1 MGKSLQ
7 LEYKHDVN
15 EVISDRVCNSQNFR
29 VVLITKSLLD
39 SPSHQFVAMAI
50 NSHLSFPLRHKSSS
64 SIYMQRQMP
73 IIYRGLLS
81 MILQLFRL
89 TNFEPVRYKLN
100 DVRLEYASK
109 LIATKCKLLLIHLLC
124 SIFLWLVK
132 EFKTKVLNSYLKENP

>member
-1 MGKSLQ
+1 MGKLLQ
-7 LEYKHDVN
+7 LEYKHDVH
-15 EVISDRVCNSQNFR
+15 EVISYRVCNSQHFR

-39 SPSHQFVAMAI
+39 SPSYIFVEMAI

-109 LIATKCKLLLIHLLC
+109 LIATKCKLLLIHLLG
-124 SIFLWLVK
+124 SIFLWLVN